1 MQKARKKTKNK
12 NQHEHILAHTAL
24 LSTTTFEIRVYY
36 ITVLLFSPRE
46 NRNTKKIEKKRKK
59 KNIPKVLLGTYCPS
73 INNDIRK

>member
-1 MQKARKKTKNK
+1 MQKTRKKTKNK
-12 NQHEHILAHTAL
+12 KQHEHILAHTAL

-46 NRNTKKIEKKRKK
+46 NRNTKKIEKKHKK
-59 KNIPKVLLGTYCPS
+59 KNITKVLLGTYCPS